1 MSFAKKALLV
11 SSVLVLGAGMSASA
25 AGKLNGAGATFPAKI
40 YQRWFAELA
49 KSGGPRVNYQ
59 AVGSGSGRKAFI
71 DQTVNFGASD
81 DPMKKSDM
89 AKVKRGVVQ
98 IPMVG
103 GTIAFGYNKPGCNLK
118 LTQEKAVLVAMGKI
132 KNWKD
137 LGCAPGTLVWV
148 HCSDGSGT
156 TKAFTN
162 SMQAFSSKWTLGT
175 GKSVKWPAGVGAK
188 GNSGVAAVI
197 QNRVGAIGYV
207 NQSYIRGKVV
217 AAALQNK
224 SGEFLKPSVSSGAKA
239 LNGIKLDSDLAG
251 KNPNPSAKGA
261 YPIATLTWVLAY
273 KKGNGANAAAVQKA
287 FNYMLSSK
295 AQQQAPSLGFVPL
308 KGDILAKSK
317 AAVKKIGK

>member
-1 MSFAKKALLV
+1 MSFAKKALLF
-11 SSVLVLGAGMSASA
+11 SSVLALGAGMSASA
-25 AGKLNGAGATFPAKI
+25 AGKLNGAGASFPAKI

-49 KSGGPRVNYQ
+49 KSGGPKVNYQ

-81 DPMKKSDM
+81 DPMKKKDM

-137 LGCAPGTLVWV
+137 LGCAPGNITWV
-148 HCSDGSGT
+148 HRSDGSGT

-188 GNSGVAAVI
+188 GNSGVAGVI
-197 QNRVGAIGYV
+197 QNRQGAIGYV
-207 NQSYIRGKVV
+207 NQSYIKGKVV

-224 SGEFLKPSVSSGAKA
+224 SGEFLKPSVSAGAKA
-239 LNGIKLDSDLAG
+239 LNGIKLDADLAG

-273 KKGNGANAAAVQKA
+273 KTGNGANAAVVQKA
-287 FNYMLSSK
+287 FNYMLSTK
-295 AQQQAPSLGFVPL
+295 AQNQAPSLGFVPL